1 MIMMIVK
8 KRLIYQNNIK
18 EWLANHPN
26 RNNPKSPLFVSLDN
40 HSNGRKQL
48 TRHGLYDMYRY
59 YQKRLYF
66 KIWHHQKDKK
76 VKFIK
81 QVN

>member
-59 YQKRLYF
+59 YQKRLTSRYG
-66 KIWHHQKDKK
+66 IIKK
-76 VKFIK
+76 TRRSSSSSK
-81 QVN
+81 